1 MQSCSRRLSSRSSL
15 AALCVLGT
23 AAPRAFGGD
32 LAPIT
37 DNRYNLEL
45 VFSPVLAS
53 GRDTA
58 LAGATVALTDGV
70 GGAERSAAS
79 PAMRAHSQRDW
90 FAWDADASISFPG
103 LLSDSGD
110 VLNAGGR
117 AARESSLAAQ
127 GWVHASAGVNLQFGA
142 FGLTH
147 STQWD
152 SFSVQR
158 GEARLLVNFGR
169 HSELVAYSLMRGQ
182 LILGA
187 GVRILAASVLSVD
200 GASTLLSLGGAA
212 PEIGATWMPTNQPY
226 RLSATARAPIALN
239 IDLGARSGNVA
250 ESKSLILPEGIRQ
263 PWEVDFGMAYQLG
276 PHPMNIG
283 WDNPHDGP
291 VTPIDPAK
299 LARTHATMMLSVRVL
314 GSNAEAV
321 SVLGFAEQVK
331 DGSASV
337 TFAPHL
343 ALETEPWSNVVK
355 IRTGTYLE
363 PARLLGSTP
372 RPHFTAGLETRL
384 AYIDIFSFL
393 KGFDLGLQAYIDTAP
408 RYTNIGGFFTVW
420 K

>member
-1 MQSCSRRLSSRSSL
+1 M
-15 AALCVLGT
+15 T
-23 AAPRAFGGD
+23 AAPRASSGE
-32 LAPIT
+32 LQPIK

-58 LAGATVALTDGV
+58 LAGATVALADGV
-70 GGAERSAAS
+70 GGAAVSAAS
-79 PAMRAHSQRDW
+79 PSMRAHSQRDW
-90 FAWDADASISFPG
+90 FTWDADATISFPG
-103 LLSDSGD
+103 LLSNSGD

-117 AARESSLAAQ
+117 TQRASSLSAS
-127 GWVHASAGVNLQFGA
+127 GWVHAAAGLNLQFGA

-152 SFSVQR
+152 SFAVQR
-158 GEARLLVNFGR
+158 EESRLLVNFGR
-169 HSELVAYSLMRGQ
+169 HSELVAYSMLRGQ
-182 LILGA
+182 LVVGGGI
-187 GVRILAASVLSVD
+187 RILAASVLSAD
-200 GASTLLSLGGAA
+200 RSSTLLSLGGAA
-212 PEIGATWMPTNQPY
+212 PEVGATWMPTNKPY
-226 RLSATARAPIALN
+226 RLSATARGPIALN
-239 IDLGARSGNVA
+239 IDLGPRKGDVA

-283 WDNPHDGP
+283 WDNPHEGP
-291 VTPIDPAK
+291 VAPIDPSK
-299 LARTHATMMLSVRVL
+299 LARTHATMLLSVRVL
-314 GSNAEAV
+314 GSNDGAV
-321 SVLGFAEQVK
+321 SVLGFSEQVK

-337 TFAPHL
+337 TFAPHI
-343 ALETEPWSNVVK
+343 ALETEPWPNAVK

-384 AYIDIFSFL
+384 AYIDIFSFI
-393 KGFDLGLQAYIDTAP
+393 KGFDLGLQAYVDTAP